1 MIKVHALERYTA
13 TIAAVASYVPER
25 TVTNQELTRTLDT
38 SHEWIYERTG
48 IAARHIAADDEP
60 ASALGVKAV
69 KKLFAQ
75 HPVSPTDI
83 DLIIVPTSTPDMVF
97 PATACIV
104 QAAIGAV
111 NAATFDLSAACT
123 GYIYAL
129 NTAAAFVESGF
140 YKNVLV
146 VATEKYSSILDWT
159 DRTTAVL
166 FGDGATATLVARSS
180 DASGIIAMDGGT
192 DGGKHEHL
200 YIPAGGSRSP
210 VTKETVAAKMSTV
223 RMKGTTVFK
232 DAVLRFCQTIER
244 VMAKA
249 NVTIDD
255 IALIVPHQANVRII
269 NAVGKDMNASQEKF
283 YADLVNYA
291 NTSSASI
298 GIALVDAVAQG
309 KIKKNDLVLLT
320 AFGAGFSWGS
330 TLVRW

>member
-1 MIKVHALERYTA
+1 M
-13 TIAAVASYVPER
+13 ASYVPKR
-25 TVTNQELTRTLDT
+25 TMTNRDLEKTLDT

-48 IAARHIAADDEP
+48 IAARHIAAEDEP
-60 ASALGVKAV
+60 ASALGVRAV
-69 KKLFAQ
+69 RDLMAK
-75 HPVSPTDI
+75 HPIAPEDI

-104 QAAIGAV
+104 QAAIGAR

-129 NTAAAFVESGF
+129 NTAATFIESGF
-140 YKNVLV
+140 YRNVLV

-166 FGDGATATLVARSS
+166 FGDGASATLLTRSS
-180 DASGIIAMDGGT
+180 DASGILAMDSGT
-192 DGGKHEHL
+192 DGGKCEQL

-210 VTKETVAAKMSTV
+210 VTKETVEKKLSTV
-223 RMKGTTVFK
+223 HMKGTEVFK
-232 DAVLRFCQTIER
+232 NAVPRFRQTIER
-244 VMAKA
+244 VLAAAKCS
-249 NVTIDD
+249 IDD
-255 IALIVPHQANVRII
+255 IALIIPHQANVRII
-269 NAVGKDMNASQEKF
+269 NAVAKDMKVPQEKF
-283 YADLVNYA
+283 FSNIEHYA

-298 GIALVDAVAQG
+298 GIAIVDALAQG

-320 AFGAGFSWGS
+320 AFGAGYSWGS